1 MNLTTAFD
9 ALRIPAD
16 HRREAVLIE
25 TDPRNGISLSAL
37 QLRLFELRLLEFL
50 FEVFELGFF
59 AHFKY

>member
-1 MNLTTAFD
+1 MGLTTAVD

-16 HRREAVLIE
+16 HCRETVLVE
-25 TDPRNGISLSAL
+25 ADPRNAVSLAAL